1 MDIQPVPRRTPHS
14 PLDQEVLGLQGS
26 LAARGDRLS
35 QEGQRG
41 LGHPG
46 IRATGQFQVMP
57 TAQVDGE
64 WVGPGLLD
72 PLRSWAGAGLPG
84 AHSFKRN
91 LWVLTHFTG

>member
-1 MDIQPVPRRTPHS
+1 
-14 PLDQEVLGLQGS
+14 
-26 LAARGDRLS
+26 
-35 QEGQRG
+35 
-41 LGHPG
+41 
-46 IRATGQFQVMP
+46 MP